1 MIKKLDFK
9 KARTIS
15 DDFGVIEDKIDE
27 IIDVVN
33 NLTKQI
39 AVVELAITEINTR
52 KINFNELEKVEHIKF
67 NKDMNVKGNLIV
79 KGYKEE
85 K

>member
-39 AVVELAITEINTR
+39 AVVESAITEINGR
-52 KINFNELEKVEHIKF
+52 KIIVNTY
-67 NKDMNVKGNLIV
+67 MNVKGNLIV